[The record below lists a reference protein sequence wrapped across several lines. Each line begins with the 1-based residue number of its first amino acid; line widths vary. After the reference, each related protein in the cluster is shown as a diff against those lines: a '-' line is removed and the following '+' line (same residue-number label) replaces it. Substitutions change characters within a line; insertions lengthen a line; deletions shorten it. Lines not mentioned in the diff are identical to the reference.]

1 MKKTY
6 RHSRR
11 SYKNRDT
18 KKYIARRARRGH
30 MVHKSRRMQ
39 RGGNYNYELDVS
51 TNMDVIFV
59 TRKIRP
65 RIIYRIDLPSKTFSI
80 FSSSEPYESYP
91 LEKVYDR
98 TLLKILS
105 NAKRNDPELD
115 DLLVSHGIN
124 NIEYYTGEEDFVR
137 DRKKK
142 YKQELRQIKESEEEE
157 LLAESPTAVVEQV
170 DVLQEIPKASPKG
183 SPKGSPKASPKASPK
198 GSPKGSLRS
207 KTVKNRGLS
216 RRTKEGL
223 RAAIKLAEV
232 IKDDKIERVH
242 SGNVRVKTARS
253 PAIAAPSLRLP
264 TRDRTPFKP

>member
-11 SYKNRDT
+11 PNKLRNSRV
-18 KKYIARRARRGH
+18 KKRHTLR
-30 MVHKSRRMQ
+30 KRMQ

-51 TNMDVIFV
+51 TNLDVIFV

-65 RIIYRIDLPSKTFSI
+65 RIIYRIDLPAKTFSI

-157 LLAESPTAVVEQV
+157 FLAKSPKTVVV
-170 DVLQEIPKASPKG
+170 KLDVLQEIPMVALPRGSPKA
-183 SPKGSPKASPKASPK
+183 SPKGSPKASPKASP
-198 GSPKGSLRS
+198 RS
-207 KTVKNRGLS
+207 KTVKNKSLS

-223 RAAIKLAEV
+223 RAAVKLAEV
-232 IKDDKIERVH
+232 IKDDKIERLH

-253 PAIAAPSLRLP
+253 PTIAPPSFRLP
-264 TRDRTPFKP
+264 TRDRSPFKP

>member
-1 MKKTY
+1 
-6 RHSRR
+6 
-11 SYKNRDT
+11 
-18 KKYIARRARRGH
+18 
-30 MVHKSRRMQ
+30 MQ

-51 TNMDVIFV
+51 TTSDVIFV

-65 RIIYRIDLPSKTFSI
+65 RIIYRIDLPAKTFSI
-80 FSSSEPYESYP
+80 FSSSEPYETYP

-115 DLLVSHGIN
+115 ELLVSHGIN

-142 YKQELRQIKESEEEE
+142 YKQELRQIKESEEEFLTE
-157 LLAESPTAVVEQV
+157 APTDVVKQV
-170 DVLQEIPKASPKG
+170 DVLQEIPKVSPKVSPKG
-183 SPKGSPKASPKASPK
+183 SP
-198 GSPKGSLRS
+198 RS
-207 KTVKNRGLS
+207 KTVKNRALS

-223 RAAIKLAEV
+223 RAAVKLAEV
-232 IKDDKIERVH
+232 IKDDKIERLH

-253 PAIAAPSLRLP
+253 PTIAPPSFRLP
-264 TRDRTPFKP
+264 TRDRSPFKP

>member
-11 SYKNRDT
+11 PNKLRNSRV
-18 KKYIARRARRGH
+18 KKRHTLR
-30 MVHKSRRMQ
+30 KRMQ

-51 TNMDVIFV
+51 TNLDVIFV

-115 DLLVSHGIN
+115 ELLVSHGIN

-157 LLAESPTAVVEQV
+157 FLAKSPKTVVVKQV
-170 DVLQEIPKASPKG
+170 DVLQEIPMVALPRGSPKA
-183 SPKGSPKASPKASPK
+183 SPKGSPKASPKASP
-198 GSPKGSLRS
+198 RS
-207 KTVKNRGLS
+207 KTVKNKSLS

-223 RAAIKLAEV
+223 RAAVKLAEV
-232 IKDDKIERVH
+232 IKDDKIERLH

-253 PAIAAPSLRLP
+253 PTIAPTSFRLP
-264 TRDRTPFKP
+264 TRDRSPFKP

>member
-11 SYKNRDT
+11 PNKLRNSRV
-18 KKYIARRARRGH
+18 KKRHTLR
-30 MVHKSRRMQ
+30 RRMQ

-51 TNMDVIFV
+51 TTSDVIFV

-65 RIIYRIDLPSKTFSI
+65 RIIYRIDLPAKTFSI
-80 FSSSEPYESYP
+80 FSSSEPYETYP

-157 LLAESPTAVVEQV
+157 LLAESPTAVVEKV
-170 DVLQEIPKASPKG
+170 DVLQEIPMVSPKG
-183 SPKGSPKASPKASPK
+183 SP
-198 GSPKGSLRS
+198 RS
-207 KTVKNRGLS
+207 KTVKNKSLS

-223 RAAIKLAEV
+223 RAAVKLAEV
-232 IKDDKIERVH
+232 IKDDKIELLH

-253 PAIAAPSLRLP
+253 PTIAPPSFRLP
-264 TRDRTPFKP
+264 TRDRSPFKP

>member
-11 SYKNRDT
+11 PNKLRNSRV
-18 KKYIARRARRGH
+18 KKRHTLR
-30 MVHKSRRMQ
+30 RRMQ

-65 RIIYRIDLPSKTFSI
+65 RIIYRIDLPAKTFSI
-80 FSSSEPYESYP
+80 FSSSEPYETYP

-142 YKQELRQIKESEEEE
+142 YKQELRQIKESEEE
-157 LLAESPTAVVEQV
+157 LLAESPTAVVEKV
-170 DVLQEIPKASPKG
+170 DVLQEIPMVALPRG
-183 SPKGSPKASPKASPK
+183 SPKASPK
-198 GSPKGSLRS
+198 GSPKASPRASPRS

-223 RAAIKLAEV
+223 HEAIKLAEV
-232 IKDDKIERVH
+232 IKDDKIERLH

-253 PAIAAPSLRLP
+253 TAIAAPPLRLP
-264 TRDRTPFKP
+264 TRDRSPFKL

>member
-6 RHSRR
+6 RQSRIPNKPR
-11 SYKNRDT
+11 NSRV
-18 KKYIARRARRGH
+18 KKRHTLR
-30 MVHKSRRMQ
+30 RRMQ
-39 RGGNYNYELDVS
+39 KGGAFYYELDVS

-65 RIIYRIDLPSKTFSI
+65 RIIYRIDLPAKTFSI
-80 FSSSEPYESYP
+80 FSSSEPYETYP

-105 NAKRNDPELD
+105 NAKRTDPELD
-115 DLLVSHGIN
+115 ELLVSHGIN
-124 NIEYYTGEEDFVR
+124 NIGYYTGEEDFVR

-223 RAAIKLAEV
+223 RAAVKLAEV
-232 IKDDKIERVH
+232 ITDDKIERLR

-253 PAIAAPSLRLP
+253 PTIAPPSFRLP

>member
-51 TNMDVIFV
+51 TNLDVIFV

-170 DVLQEIPKASPKG
+170 DVLQEIPKASPKA
-183 SPKGSPKASPKASPK
+183 SPKGSPKA
-198 GSPKGSLRS
+198 SPKGSLRS

-223 RAAIKLAEV
+223 RAAVKLAEV
-232 IKDDKIERVH
+232 ITDDKIERVH

-253 PAIAAPSLRLP
+253 PTIAPPSFRLP
-264 TRDRTPFKP
+264 TRDRLPFKP

>member
-11 SYKNRDT
+11 PNKLRNSRV
-18 KKYIARRARRGH
+18 KKRHTLR
-30 MVHKSRRMQ
+30 KRMQ

-51 TNMDVIFV
+51 TNLDVIFV

-115 DLLVSHGIN
+115 ELLVSHGIN

-157 LLAESPTAVVEQV
+157 FLAKSPKTVVVKQV
-170 DVLQEIPKASPKG
+170 DVLQEIPMVALPRG
-183 SPKGSPKASPKASPK
+183 SPKASPK
-198 GSPKGSLRS
+198 GSPKASPRASPRS
-207 KTVKNRGLS
+207 KTVKNKSLS

-223 RAAIKLAEV
+223 HEAIKLAEV
-232 IKDDKIERVH
+232 IKDDKIERLR

-253 PAIAAPSLRLP
+253 TAIAAPSLRLP
-264 TRDRTPFKP
+264 TRDRSPFKP

>member
-11 SYKNRDT
+11 PNKLRNSRV
-18 KKYIARRARRGH
+18 KKRHTLR
-30 MVHKSRRMQ
+30 KRMQ

-51 TNMDVIFV
+51 TNLDVIFV

-115 DLLVSHGIN
+115 ELLVSHGIN

-142 YKQELRQIKESEEEE
+142 YKQELRQIKESEEEFLTE
-157 LLAESPTAVVEQV
+157 APTDVVKQV
-170 DVLQEIPKASPKG
+170 DVLQEIPKVSPKG
-183 SPKGSPKASPKASPK
+183 SPKGSPKVSPK
-198 GSPKGSLRS
+198 GSPRS
-207 KTVKNRGLS
+207 KTVKNRALS

-223 RAAIKLAEV
+223 RAAVKLAEV
-232 IKDDKIERVH
+232 IKDDKIERLH

-253 PAIAAPSLRLP
+253 PTIAPPSFRLP
-264 TRDRTPFKP
+264 TRDRSPFKP